1 MYAWLASGPRSGI
14 GEITIPTNEPGSS
27 IMPGKINPTQSEAL
41 TMVVAQVMGNDVTIN
56 VVASQGNFE
65 LNVYKPVIIL
75 NFLQSVALLSD
86 AMRSFRLNCLV
97 GLEANEAAMGTLVER
112 SLMLVTAL
120 SPHIGYEKS
129 ATIAKKA
136 LAENLSL
143 RESALALNFVT
154 EAEFDLWVDATKM
167 I

>member
-1 MYAWLASGPRSGI
+1 
-14 GEITIPTNEPGSS
+14 
-27 IMPGKINPTQSEAL
+27 
-41 TMVVAQVMGNDVTIN
+41 
-56 VVASQGNFE
+56 
-65 LNVYKPVIIL
+65 
-75 NFLQSVALLSD
+75 
-86 AMRSFRLNCLV
+86 MRSFRLNCLV

>member
-1 MYAWLASGPRSGI
+1 
-14 GEITIPTNEPGSS
+14 
-27 IMPGKINPTQSEAL
+27 
-41 TMVVAQVMGNDVTIN
+41 
-56 VVASQGNFE
+56 
-65 LNVYKPVIIL
+65 
-75 NFLQSVALLSD
+75 
-86 AMRSFRLNCLV
+86 
-97 GLEANEAAMGTLVER
+97 
-112 SLMLVTAL
+112 MLVTAL